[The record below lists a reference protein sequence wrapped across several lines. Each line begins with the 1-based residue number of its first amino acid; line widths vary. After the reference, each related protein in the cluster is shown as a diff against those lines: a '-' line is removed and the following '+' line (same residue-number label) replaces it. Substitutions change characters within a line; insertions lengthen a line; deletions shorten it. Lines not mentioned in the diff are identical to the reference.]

1 MKVDTYH
8 SEIRNK
14 YCLVVPSGVNPETIT
29 SAAKEGIMFLL
40 PRKKAKTSVELEGVA
55 RGELLEHLENQI
67 EEVGAGLI
75 QTSVTFDEIAQ

>member
-29 SAAKEGIMFLL
+29 SATKEGIMSLL
-40 PRKKAKTSVELEGVA
+40 PLKKAKTLAELQSVA
-55 RGELLEHLENQI
+55 RGKLLEYLENQI